1 MQRKILFL
9 GALCSLLLG
18 ASSVYIYIY
27 GSSNI
32 HTGLDISEQNT
43 KQVEKEVRVQLS
55 LQAEVKDLTKK
66 LTKTKSDLK
75 RVQKYRKTLLSRNLT

>member
-1 MQRKILFL
+1 MFL
-9 GALCSLLLG
+9 GVLCSLLLG
-18 ASSVYIYIY
+18 ISSVVY

-55 LQAEVKDLTKK
+55 LQAKVKDLTKK
-66 LTKTKSDLK
+66 LTKAESDLK
-75 RVQKYRKTLLSRNLT
+75 GYRKTLLSRNLT

>member
-1 MQRKILFL
+1 MQRKIL
-9 GALCSLLLG
+9 LLG
-18 ASSVYIYIY
+18 VL

-75 RVQKYRKTLLSRNLT
+75 RVQKNASK

>member
-1 MQRKILFL
+1 MHFV
-9 GALCSLLLG
+9 
-18 ASSVYIYIY
+18 VYCLVHLQYIY

-75 RVQKYRKTLLSRNLT
+75 RVQKYRKMLLSRNLT

>member
-18 ASSVYIYIY
+18 ASSVYIY